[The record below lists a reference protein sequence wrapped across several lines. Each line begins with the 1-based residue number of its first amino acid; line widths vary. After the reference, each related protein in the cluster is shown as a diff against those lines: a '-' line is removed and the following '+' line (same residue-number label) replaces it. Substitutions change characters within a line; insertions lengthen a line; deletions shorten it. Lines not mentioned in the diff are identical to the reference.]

1 PEEYVRKPLHEVMNR
16 NVLTVR
22 PEDSVNQAAA
32 KMIIERVGSLLVLD
46 ENGKA
51 AGMITERDLVIALY
65 HQLHLTL
72 K

>member
-1 PEEYVRKPLHEVMNR
+1 
-16 NVLTVR
+16 VR